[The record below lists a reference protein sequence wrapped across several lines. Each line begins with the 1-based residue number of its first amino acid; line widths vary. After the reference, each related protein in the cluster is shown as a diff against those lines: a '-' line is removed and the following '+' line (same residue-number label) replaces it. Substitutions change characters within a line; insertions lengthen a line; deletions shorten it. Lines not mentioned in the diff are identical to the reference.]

1 MARQRLGARI
11 DGDWVLLTRIQTV
24 FELIAGLRR
33 HDFRAARTW
42 INTFYPGR
50 AWPVR
55 LLLFLQWALHAIW
68 VEIPETARWATL
80 AKPLS
85 RTPIWLADGD
95 PFDNHPFSK
104 EPAARLPEQVEV
116 VVIGAGMVG
125 AAAAYHWS
133 KLGTAP
139 LVVIEMNG
147 VASGSAGRNE
157 GLVVMGRYYY
167 YVHATTLDFLTR
179 TRPDLDEAARD
190 RRAHEFAA
198 AYARAAYANGEM
210 IAETIE
216 REGIDCEYKRR
227 GWVQVPG
234 ASGLERLNAS
244 TRMAE
249 ERGFRDWV
257 KIPSGE
263 VFDRAGLKTDR
274 PAGFSIGAATW
285 HPAKWVWGLMR
296 IALSSPSV
304 RLYTRTKVLRVEDE
318 GDWYAVHTQRG
329 IVRTRYLINA
339 TESHTPLLFPGFH
352 DKIIP
357 MQTQAAWGASD
368 GGTMKA
374 NVGIS
379 SDRAFFGRHGN
390 GILFGSD
397 ATRVPDHEAGRNQPS
412 RFITR
417 FLLTEMKPQFNVQRV
432 EVAHE
437 WSGTVSYTPD
447 EFPIVGLMDGKRMYM
462 VGGMA
467 GSGSGVSFNGA
478 RHVVHK
484 ILGIEGPD
492 YYPEEYFS
500 PKRLMAR

>member
-1 MARQRLGARI
+1 
-11 DGDWVLLTRIQTV
+11 
-24 FELIAGLRR
+24 
-33 HDFRAARTW
+33 
-42 INTFYPGR
+42 
-50 AWPVR
+50 
-55 LLLFLQWALHAIW
+55 
-68 VEIPETARWATL
+68 
-80 AKPLS
+80 
-85 RTPIWLADGD
+85 
-95 PFDNHPFSK
+95 
-104 EPAARLPEQVEV
+104 
-116 VVIGAGMVG
+116 
-125 AAAAYHWS
+125 
-133 KLGTAP
+133 
-139 LVVIEMNG
+139 
-147 VASGSAGRNE
+147 
-157 GLVVMGRYYY
+157 MGRYYY

-198 AYARAAYANGEM
+198 AYARSRLCQRRDDRGSDR
-210 IAETIE
+210 E
-216 REGIDCEYKRR
+216 RGHRLWSRRR

-257 KIPSGE
+257 KIPSGG

-318 GDWYAVHTQRG
+318 GDYYAVHTLRG

-339 TESHTPLLFPGFH
+339 TESHTPLLFPDFH

-379 SDRAFFGRHGN
+379 SDRAFFGRHGK
-390 GILFGSD
+390 GIAVRFRCDPRARSRSGPQSTLALYYPIFVD
-397 ATRVPDHEAGRNQPS
+397 RNEAA
-412 RFITR
+412 
-417 FLLTEMKPQFNVQRV
+417 VQRS
-432 EVAHE
+432 A
-437 WSGTVSYTPD
+437 
-447 EFPIVGLMDGKRMYM
+447 RR
-462 VGGMA
+462 GG
-467 GSGSGVSFNGA
+467 
-478 RHVVHK
+478 
-484 ILGIEGPD
+484 P
-492 YYPEEYFS
+492 
-500 PKRLMAR
+500 